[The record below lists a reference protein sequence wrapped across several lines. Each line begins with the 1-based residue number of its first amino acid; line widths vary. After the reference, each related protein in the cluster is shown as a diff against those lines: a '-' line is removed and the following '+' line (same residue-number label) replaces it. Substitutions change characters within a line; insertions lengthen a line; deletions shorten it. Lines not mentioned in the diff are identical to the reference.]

1 MSTVLD
7 SIIEGVLE
15 DLEARRISEIELLQQ
30 ISAAGRVRDAY
41 AALANSGAQII
52 AEVKRASPSKGP
64 LANIADPA
72 SLAMEYEKAGA
83 AVISVLTEARRFS
96 GSIDDL
102 KNVRNSV
109 ALPVLRKDFI
119 VTEYQVRE
127 TRAIGGDLMLL
138 IVAALDDH
146 QLHDYQS
153 LARELGMSVLVEVHD
168 QQELERAVAVDA
180 SIIGVNARNLKTL
193 EINDGAFAELLP
205 LIPEG
210 IIRVAESGIST
221 REQVALAES
230 YGAKA
235 ILVGE
240 TLVRAGNPVEAIMTL
255 LGR

>member
-15 DLEARRISEIELLQQ
+15 DLEARRISEVEVLQQ
-30 ISAAGRVRDAY
+30 ISAAGGVRDAY
-41 AALANSGAQII
+41 AALANPGTQII

-240 TLVRAGNPVEAIMTL
+240 TLVRAGNPAEAIMTL

>member
-15 DLEARRISEIELLQQ
+15 DLQARRVSDAELLEQ
-30 ISAAGRVRDAY
+30 IVAAPKVRDAH
-41 AALANSGAQII
+41 AALAKPGTQII

-64 LANIADPA
+64 LADIADPA
-72 SLAMEYEKAGA
+72 SLAQEYEKAGA

-96 GSIDDL
+96 GSIADL

-109 ALPVLRKDFI
+109 SLPVLRKDFI
-119 VTEYQVRE
+119 VTEYQVQE
-127 TRAIGGDLMLL
+127 TRAIGSDLMLL

-146 QLHDYQS
+146 QLRDYQA
-153 LARELGMSVLVEVHD
+153 LAHELGMSVLVEVHD
-168 QQELERAVAVDA
+168 QVELERAVASDA
-180 SIIGVNARNLKTL
+180 KIIGVNARNLKTL
-193 EINDGAFAELLP
+193 DINEGAFAELLP
-205 LIPEG
+205 QIPEG
-210 IIRVAESGIST
+210 IIKVAESGISS

-230 YGAKA
+230 LGAKA

-240 TLVRAGNPVEAIMTL
+240 TLVRAGNPAQAIITL

>member
-15 DLEARRISEIELLQQ
+15 DLEARRVSEVELAEQ
-30 ISAAGRVRDAY
+30 ISAAGEVRDAY
-41 AALANSGAQII
+41 AALVNPGTQII

-64 LANIADPA
+64 LADIADPA
-72 SLAMEYEKAGA
+72 SLAVQYESAGA

-96 GSIDDL
+96 GSIADL
-102 KNVRNSV
+102 KNVRRAIS
-109 ALPVLRKDFI
+109 LPVLRKDFI

-146 QLHDYQS
+146 QLRDYQS
-153 LARELGMSVLVEVHD
+153 LARELGMNVLVEVHD
-168 QQELERAVAVDA
+168 QEELERAVASSA

-205 LIPEG
+205 QIPEG
-210 IIRVAESGIST
+210 IIKVAESGIST
-221 REQVALAES
+221 REQVALAEGF
-230 YGAKA
+230 GAKA

-240 TLVRAGNPVEAIMTL
+240 TLVRAGDPAQAIMTL